1 MNKIL
6 IVAPHPDDETLG
18 CGGTLLKHKKKG
30 DKIYWLIITSMSA
43 EGGFPKA
50 QVEAREKE
58 INAVS
63 KAYGF
68 ERVFSL
74 AMPVTRIDTL
84 PRAEIVRKIGKV
96 IEMVKPTAL
105 YLPFKND
112 VHSDHRVVFDS
123 AISSG
128 KTFRFPS
135 IKKLMMY
142 EAISETE
149 FSAPLK
155 DNIFMPNN
163 FSDIT
168 GYIDK
173 KITIMNLY
181 KSELGPPPFP
191 RSKQNIK
198 ALATF
203 RGSTAGV
210 RYAEAFM
217 TLKEIW

>member
-18 CGGTLLKHKKKG
+18 CGGTLLKHKEQG

-50 QVEAREKE
+50 RVEARQKE
-58 INAVS
+58 IKAVS
-63 KAYGF
+63 KAYIF

-123 AISSG
+123 TISAG
-128 KTFRFPS
+128 KTFRFPC

-142 EAISETE
+142 EAVSETE

-155 DNIFMPNN
+155 DGIFMPNS

-181 KSELGPPPFP
+181 KSELGTPPFP